1 MEDLFKSFDAIAILD
16 WVVPGAFFI
25 LFRSFALKG
34 AFPSL
39 GKDDVVA
46 FIIVSVLYWYL
57 LIWASATFL
66 GAPEAFRQHGAG
78 AGSIVVLAVFPIL
91 AGVGVGLFESRDV
104 VGRLLRAFGVKFLS
118 PYATAWESVVVNLPP
133 GSVLI
138 VHLKDAQPVVGR
150 WTTAQIGSAASTDR
164 DVRDLYLDEIGSVI
178 GANYQPFVPVR
189 GAYMAAEQI
198 QFIEVIAAA
207 AN

>member
-1 MEDLFKSFDAIAILD
+1 MEDLFKGFDAIAILY
-16 WVVPGAFFI
+16 WIVPGAFFI

-34 AFPSL
+34 SFPSL

-57 LIWASATFL
+57 LIWASATFF
-66 GAPEAFRQHGAG
+66 GASEAFRQHGAG
-78 AGSIVVLAVFPIL
+78 GESIFALVAVPAV
-91 AGVGVGLFESRDV
+91 AGVAAGLFERRDV

-138 VHLKDAQPVVGR
+138 VHLKDAQPIVGR
-150 WTTAQIGSAASTDR
+150 WTNAQIGSAASTDK

-178 GANYQPFVPVR
+178 GANYQPFAPVR
-189 GAYMAAEQI
+189 GAYISADQI

-207 AN
+207 